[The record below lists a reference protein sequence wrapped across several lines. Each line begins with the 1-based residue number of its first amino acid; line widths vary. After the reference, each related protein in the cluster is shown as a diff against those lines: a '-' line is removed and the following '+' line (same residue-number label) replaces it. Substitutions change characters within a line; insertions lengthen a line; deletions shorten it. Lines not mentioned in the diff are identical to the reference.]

1 MTAGHAVLA
10 VIAVAGRLGGH
21 RIPGPPS
28 GYTRSRFHNHSG
40 RLVSQHHG
48 INAAAAADPALGV
61 GVHVGAAYAHSLDA
75 DLDFARTGLG
85 LSGLSQPEAPEPDQ
99 FGDAHRDYF
108 DPFPACGGLFM
119 VSFAM

>member
-1 MTAGHAVLA
+1 MAAGRAGFA
-10 VIAVAGRLGGH
+10 VITIERRLAGR

-48 INAAAAADPALGV
+48 IDAAAAADPALGV
-61 GVHVGAAYAHSLDA
+61 GVHVGAAYAHGLDA
-75 DLDFARTGLG
+75 DLHFARTGLG
-85 LSGLSQPEAPEPDQ
+85 LSGLGQPEAPEPDQ

-108 DPFPACGGLFM
+108 DPFPESGGLFL